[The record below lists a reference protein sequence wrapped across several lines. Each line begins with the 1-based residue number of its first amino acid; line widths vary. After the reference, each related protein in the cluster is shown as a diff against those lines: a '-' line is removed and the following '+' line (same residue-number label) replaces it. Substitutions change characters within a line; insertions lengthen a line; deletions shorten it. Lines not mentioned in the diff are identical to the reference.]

1 MLQRQSKN
9 NDLVIQLEGAGIK
22 KVEYYTDGEYKYVTE
37 FNDTIYI
44 PSSELEKMNNGQL
57 KSTIYIG
64 VDNDNFS
71 DGTQDRVIDQR
82 FAIWIGDE

>member
-22 KVEYYTDGEYKYVTE
+22 KVEYYTDGEYKYVTG